1 MSSVSGCHISWN
13 ISVENVESRTA
24 SLIEKARSMY
34 DAVAATSDVSWES
47 TAQKL
52 SLFEADYFTEKNAL
66 DFPQYVFPCKEIR
79 DASVNATRKISDV
92 EVELEWAVL
101 TRYSEMKT
109 VISGFTI
116 LGRVGFLGYKPPYSQ
131 SGRKCQ
137 KKIEAKRVQRCLHL
151 DEEGRKKI
159 EALSKEENRLCIDF
173 TYALNEECTVMEFT
187 KDELAGCPHDFISG
201 LKCAPS
207 GKLQLSLKYPHY
219 FPASEK
225 AENPET
231 RKALECAFNSRC
243 IKENRPILKRLMEVR
258 KERSSLLDFPTHA
271 DFMLDTR
278 MAKTAQN
285 VASFLQEVAQK
296 LELLRSKECA
306 RLLELKREECDRLG
320 LPLVNKL
327 EPWDF
332 RYYMNLAKERD
343 HSVDHQ
349 KLKKYFPLDAVK
361 AGVLRLYQHLLGL
374 TFARVETTDIWHP
387 EVEMYS
393 VTDTT
398 TEILLGY
405 FYLDLHPRDGKYS
418 HAAVFELQP
427 GCVRSSATASGEGTE
442 RQVTMAA
449 MVVNFTGPTAE
460 QPVAYL
466 LHDEVETF
474 FHEFG
479 HLMHQLCARADM
491 AIFSGTRVETDFVE
505 CPSQMLENWVW
516 TEDGLKALLGDA
528 FSSMPRDLLDSLLAS
543 RTAGAGLFY
552 ARQLLLASFDQAIH
566 TSRWNDDPQEVYVE
580 LSRKMIGIDPS
591 PCTCMPASFA
601 HLAGGYDA
609 RYYGYMWSLVF
620 SADLYETR
628 FRHAPDGGCLSKSVG
643 LEYRRKILQPGGT
656 KDAVDMLRD
665 FLGREPESK
674 AFFKLLGIEA

>member
-13 ISVENVESRTA
+13 ISVENVDSRTS

-34 DAVAATSDVSWES
+34 DAIAATSDDSWES

-66 DFPQYVFPCKEIR
+66 DFPQYVFPSKEIR

-92 EVELEWAVL
+92 EVELEMRKDVFDKFVL
-101 TRYSEMKT
+101 VQSKLDSSVPHEVKRYVDRK
-109 VISGFTI
+109 VRD
-116 LGRVGFLGYKPPYSQ
+116 GRRNG
-131 SGRKCQ
+131 
-137 KKIEAKRVQRCLHL
+137 LHL

-173 TYALNEECTVMEFT
+173 THALNEECTVMEFT
-187 KDELAGCPHDFISG
+187 KDELAGCPNDFISG

-231 RKALECAFNSRC
+231 RKALETAFNSRC
-243 IKENRPILKRLMEVR
+243 MKENHPILKRLMEVR
-258 KERSSLLDFPTHA
+258 KERSSLLGFPTHA

-306 RLLELKREECDRLG
+306 RLLGLKREECERLG
-320 LPLVNKL
+320 LPFVNRL

-343 HSVDHQ
+343 YLVDQQ

-374 TFARVETTDIWHP
+374 TFARVETTDVWHP
-387 EVEMYS
+387 EVEVYS

-398 TEILLGY
+398 TETLLGY

-427 GCVRSSATASGEGTE
+427 GCLRSSTTASGEGTE
-442 RQVTMAA
+442 RQVTIAA
-449 MVVNFTGPTAE
+449 MVANFTGPTAE

-528 FSSMPRDLLDSLLAS
+528 FSAMPRDLLDSLLAS

-566 TSRWNDDPQEVYVE
+566 TSRWNDDPQDVYVE
-580 LSRKMIGIDPS
+580 LSRKIIGIDPS

-628 FRHAPDGGCLSKSVG
+628 FRHAPDGGCLSTSVG
-643 LEYRRKILQPGGT
+643 LEYRQKILQPGGT
-656 KDAVDMLRD
+656 KDAMDMLRD